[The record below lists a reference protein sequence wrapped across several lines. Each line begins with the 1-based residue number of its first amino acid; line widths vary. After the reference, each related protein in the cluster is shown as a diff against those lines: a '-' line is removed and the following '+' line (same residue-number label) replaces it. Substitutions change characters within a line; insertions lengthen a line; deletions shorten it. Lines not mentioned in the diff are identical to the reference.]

1 MNRCIGA
8 IVLIWSSSALAQSAA
23 TPCVASS
30 PQRITPRL
38 PGGQP
43 FYVEPNAIGLS
54 GGTLVIA
61 GAPSYVW
68 ATSGFDSSARF
79 QSVFGAFIHADG
91 RSTAIP
97 SPFPKSRIAEI
108 RIAPLGTKDFAAVFA
123 ETEPQRSPVRP
134 PNVIAYWYGTFAE
147 TKWSNLERLP
157 IAATGLRVGAASRLV
172 SRGEELAIAV
182 PVDSQSRS
190 YVAVLV
196 RQNGSWKL
204 HRIMKDEVAYLA
216 VGIPSPN
223 RILVG
228 VVTPDATQTKDAN
241 SLFLYSSINSGN
253 DWNEPTKLAS
263 GGEHPIHHPEFQ
275 LEAVTPAAAWIS
287 ENPSNAVAMI
297 WEDPG
302 GIRSQTLRLSDAA
315 VQVVYVPSGANLI
328 WVMQEIRGKWPGKLK
343 VVQYGGDRLS
353 TLLTMPNPFAADYA
367 ATTLDETLFIVGP
380 VASFSPGTPPVTL
393 KLIAIK
399 LSCPANK

>member
-30 PQRITPRL
+30 PQRVTPRL

-43 FYVEPNAIGLS
+43 FYVEPNAIGVS

-68 ATSGFDSSARF
+68 AKSGFDSSARF
-79 QSVFGAFIHADG
+79 QAVFGAFIHADG

-108 RIAPLGTKDFAAVFA
+108 RIAPLGTKGFAAVFA

-241 SLFLYSSINSGN
+241 SLFLYSSINSGD

-275 LEAVTPAAAWIS
+275 LEAAAPGVTWTS
-287 ENPSNAVAMI
+287 NNPPSAVAI
-297 WEDPG
+297 LWENQRAGRSRPMTL
-302 GIRSQTLRLSDAA
+302 SQTAP
-315 VQVVYVPSGANLI
+315 QVVYVPSGQNQL
-328 WVMQEIRGKWPGKLK
+328 WVMQEIPERWPGVLR
-343 VVQYGGDRLS
+343 VVRYSEDSITTLS
-353 TLLTMPNPFAADYA
+353 TMANPFAAGYA
-367 ATTLDETLFIVGP
+367 AITFNDKLFIAGP
-380 VASFSPGTPPVTL
+380 VASTVPNTPPVTL
-393 KLIAIK
+393 EVIAIG
-399 LSCPANK
+399 LSCGAKK